1 MTSLQIVSWSRNQG
15 RKGGGEIWRDREKT
29 SNPFHFT
36 DEETETGK
44 VKLLVWPIAYIL
56 FFFLFSSF
64 TEVYLPKQ
72 SIYF

>member
-1 MTSLQIVSWSRNQG
+1 MTSLQIVSWSRNQ
-15 RKGGGEIWRDREKT
+15 GGGEIWRDREKT

-56 FFFLFSSF
+56 FFLFSSF